1 MTCGDDVFGRYI
13 NDELLQTFY
22 QAYTLIYIIKAI
34 FERSRGLGGMT
45 GCARY
50 VGPVGV
56 VSHDECGVEGRR
68 KGLEWRA
75 EASLVGKSC

>member
-22 QAYTLIYIIKAI
+22 QAYTLIYMAI

-50 VGPVGV
+50 EGPVGV
-56 VSHDECGVEGRR
+56 VSQDECGVEGRR